1 MQQGDI
7 IAHNMPD
14 TENELIKRLDQLMG
28 QSLIDSKV
36 SKRFLDSK
44 TKQETLEEFGF
55 KENEIKEIMSLE
67 FKDIESFAKEAYEAF
82 GISSDMGKE
91 RK

>member
-1 MQQGDI
+1 MQPDDI
-7 IAHNMPD
+7 IARNMPD
-14 TENELIKRLDQLMG
+14 TKSELIKRLDQLMG
-28 QSLIDSKV
+28 QSIIDSKV

-67 FKDIESFAKEAYEAF
+67 FKDIESFVKKVYEAF
-82 GISSDMGKE
+82 EIPSDMSKE

>member
-67 FKDIESFAKEAYEAF
+67 FKDIESFAKKVYEAF
-82 GISSDMGKE
+82 EIPSDMGKE